1 MWEHFHSIALSLK
14 QVNSYVSGTR
24 VLKTQGLLPLIKQR
38 GTENMESKD
47 LRQSLRVLT
56 PGRPAP
62 PPPTPAQQVWGWP
75 AARGALPEAGW
86 PGAAL
91 GRPPPPIPH
100 LLQFLTPF
108 PPMPPCLLRG
118 LYLPHPLILSLLT
131 FCNSLAPSSCPSLPN
146 ALTPSHPLPFSGSYP
161 LTSHPSPPQPLHPS
175 LPSLIPHPS
184 PPSSLTCSRQL
195 PLFPCTLGPP

>member
-47 LRQSLRVLT
+47 LCQRLRVLT
-56 PGRPAP
+56 PGRHP
-62 PPPTPAQQVWGWP
+62 PPHTCPAGVGLPGSQRGSSRSRLAWGSPW
-75 AARGALPEAGW
+75 
-86 PGAAL
+86 
-91 GRPPPPIPH
+91 RPPPPIPH

-118 LYLPHPLILSLLT
+118 LYLPHPLILSPLT
-131 FCNSLAPSSCPSLPN
+131 FCNSSAPSSCPSLPN

-195 PLFPCTLGPP
+195 TLFPCTLGPP